1 MKRKKTNICVKKRL
15 SQGSRLRMAES
26 NGPNN
31 EHLSNGV
38 EENGPKSA
46 SQMSEDELKAQ
57 VEALK
62 PELIKHARKS
72 LMKGDTW

>member
-1 MKRKKTNICVKKRL
+1 
-15 SQGSRLRMAES
+15 MAES

>member
-1 MKRKKTNICVKKRL
+1 
-15 SQGSRLRMAES
+15 MAES
-26 NGPNN
+26 NGQND
-31 EHLSNGV
+31 EHLSNIMEV
-38 EENGPKSA
+38 NGPKPA

-57 VEALK
+57 VEKLK

>member
-1 MKRKKTNICVKKRL
+1 
-15 SQGSRLRMAES
+15 MAES

-46 SQMSEDELKAQ
+46 SQMSDEELKAQ
-57 VEALK
+57 VEKLK
-62 PELIKHARKS
+62 SELIKHTRKS